1 MTTKNALV
9 TEAWQHLEKSIIYY
23 QGRPVGTIAANDPH
37 LDALNYDQCFVR
49 DFVLS
54 ALAFSI
60 DGQTEIVRNF
70 LIETLTL
77 QSHEPQMDS
86 FKPGPGLMPASFKV
100 ESKDGKEYLT
110 ADFGEHAIARV
121 PPVDSC
127 LWWIILLRAYTKA
140 TGDFSL
146 AHKTE
151 FQEGIKLILEMCLAH
166 RFAMYPT
173 MLVPDGAFMID
184 RRMGVYEHPLE
195 IQVLFYAALRAARE
209 LLLPNNDNCTCR
221 DNVNRRLDTLTY
233 HLREYYWIDLKRLN
247 EIYRFE
253 GDEFGAEVANRF
265 NIYAESIPGWLM
277 EWLPGKGGYLAG
289 NLGPG
294 RMDFRF
300 FSLGNLLAIITSLA
314 SEQESQMIM
323 NLIEQRWSDLIG
335 EMPMKICFPA
345 LEGMEW
351 RIVTGCDPK
360 NLPWSYHNGGN
371 WAMLLWLLVG
381 AALKTNRM
389 DMVYHAIDIAEAHL
403 GEDKWPEYYDGKNGR
418 LIGRQARKYQTWT
431 IASYLV
437 AKELISNPSHLE
449 ILSFDRE

>member
-1 MTTKNALV
+1 MTEKNDLV
-9 TEAWQHLEKSIIYY
+9 TEAWQHLEKTIIYY
-23 QGRPVGTIAANDPH
+23 QGRPVGTVAANDSSK
-37 LDALNYDQCFVR
+37 DALNYDQCFIR
-49 DFVLS
+49 DFVYS
-54 ALAFSI
+54 ALAFLIQGRS
-60 DGQTEIVRNF
+60 EIVRNF
-70 LIETLTL
+70 LLETLAL

-100 ESKDGKEYLT
+100 ESKDGREYIT

-140 TGDFSL
+140 TGDLSL
-146 AHKTE
+146 AHQNE
-151 FQEGIKLILEMCLAH
+151 FQEGIKLILDMCLAH

-209 LLLPNNDNCTCR
+209 LLLPNNDNCTCL
-221 DNVNRRLDTLTY
+221 DNIKQRLGTLTY

-265 NIYAESIPGWLM
+265 NIYPESIPSWLI
-277 EWLPGKGGYLAG
+277 EWLPAKGGYLAG

-300 FSLGNLLAIITSLA
+300 FSLGNLMAIITSLA
-314 SEQESQMIM
+314 SDRASRMII
-323 NLIEQRWSDLIG
+323 NLIEQRWHDLIG
-335 EMPMKICFPA
+335 EMPMKLCFPA
-345 LEGMEW
+345 LEGMAGLFHSGW
-351 RIVTGCDPK
+351 
-360 NLPWSYHNGGN
+360 
-371 WAMLLWLLVG
+371 
-381 AALKTNRM
+381 
-389 DMVYHAIDIAEAHL
+389 
-403 GEDKWPEYYDGKNGR
+403 
-418 LIGRQARKYQTWT
+418 
-431 IASYLV
+431 
-437 AKELISNPSHLE
+437 
-449 ILSFDRE
+449 